1 MEQRLQIGEVADLL
15 QINSSKLRYWEQQ
28 GLLRLER
35 ETENNYRQYSLQ
47 DLLRITD
54 ILFYRNLQ
62 FSTREVRQLLEQ
74 SAGDMEREL
83 EQKQREIE
91 AQLLSLLHIKQEI
104 MTRRDC
110 LQEAVRLQQQPYQ
123 LGVPD
128 FVRMREFREDHA
140 ADWQLMLWNQNSSVT
155 LQRWEDDE
163 VLYGVPAEDDE
174 TVIWQLQQGTQYAEV
189 LLRYEIKKQQYID
202 IRQHCQAL
210 REMNWQVGQI
220 VSRFLFSANEDGIS
234 YDFYKGWIEVWR

>member
-35 ETENNYRQYSLQ
+35 ETGNNYRQYSLQ

-54 ILFYRNLQ
+54 IVFYRNLQ

-83 EQKQREIE
+83 EQKQHEIE
-91 AQLLSLLHIKQEI
+91 AQLLSLSHIKQEI
-104 MTRRDC
+104 MIRRDY

-128 FVRMREFREDHA
+128 FTRMREFREDHT
-140 ADWQLMLWNQNSSVT
+140 ADWQMMLLNQDSSVT
-155 LQRWEDDE
+155 LQRQEQGE
-163 VLYGVPAEDDE
+163 GLYGIPAEEDE
-174 TVIWQLQQGTQYAEV
+174 TAIWQLQSGQQYAEV
-189 LLRYEIKKQQYID
+189 LLRYEINKRQYVN

-210 REMNWQVGQI
+210 REMNWHVGQI

>member
-74 SAGDMEREL
+74 SAKDMEREL

-91 AQLLSLLHIKQEI
+91 KQMSSLLHIKQEI
-104 MTRRDC
+104 ITRRDC

-128 FVRMREFREDHA
+128 FTRMREFREDHA
-140 ADWQLMLWNQNSSVT
+140 ADWQMILLNQNDSVT
-155 LQRWEDDE
+155 LQQREDDE
-163 VLYGVPAEDDE
+163 VFYGVPAEE
-174 TVIWQLQQGTQYAEV
+174 TEAAIWQLQPGQRYAEV
-189 LLRYEIKKQQYID
+189 LLRYEIKREQYVD
-202 IRQHCQAL
+202 VGQHCQAL

-220 VSRFLFSANEDGIS
+220 VSRYLFSANEDGIS